1 MIEIDYSNEIWK
13 PVKGYEGCY
22 EISNMG
28 RVKSLLKTSRSVIM
42 SPSKNLQGY
51 YNLSLFLHG
60 KMRRH
65 LVHRLVAEAFIPN
78 QDNKPQVNHKNGNVI
93 DNHVENLEW
102 VTAKEN
108 MQHAFHVLKRKPNK
122 PQLGKFGKLDPY
134 AKAVKMFSKDG
145 MFIKQFDCMLDAER
159 ELNIRST
166 NIAATCRG
174 KRPSA
179 GGYKWEYV

>member
-1 MIEIDYSNEIWK
+1 MIKMDYSNEIWK
-13 PVKGYEGCY
+13 PVKGYEDYY
-22 EISNMG
+22 EVSNMG
-28 RVKSLLKTSRSVIM
+28 RVKSLLNTSRSGVM
-42 SPSKNLQGY
+42 SPSKNLYGY
-51 YNLSLFLHG
+51 YNLSLSLHG
-60 KMRRH
+60 KIRRH

-78 QDNKPQVNHKNGNVI
+78 ICDKPQVNHKNGNVT
-93 DNHVENLEW
+93 DNCVENLEW

-145 MFIKQFDCMLDAER
+145 TLIKRFDCISDAER